1 MKNDDLQRFRYKEI
15 VLSNRQAV
23 LIVDDELSVL
33 EVLDARLTAYGYRVY
48 KANNGRDAL
57 KILNSRRIHMVVSD
71 VKMPGMGGMELL
83 SRIRDLRPELPVL
96 FLTAYGTIPDAVK
109 AVKDGAVDYITKPF
123 DGKSLTLKI
132 ERILNRAKESPPKDL
147 PEQKAGSELV
157 DSAKSPEM
165 KKLYQLVEKV
175 AQSNVNV
182 MILGESGV
190 GKERIANLVHNTG
203 SRKDK
208 PLVVVDC
215 GATPAGLLE
224 SELFG
229 HKKGSFTH
237 AVNDKKGLIETADKG
252 TLFLDEI
259 GNISHEMQIRLLRF
273 IEDRKIRQIG
283 GLKEKPVD
291 CRIIAATNA
300 DLVSEIKEGR
310 FREDLYFRLR
320 VVTLNIPPLRDR
332 KEDIPLLA
340 RQFADAYCKE
350 HGVAAVDIPDET
362 VDWLCTYPWPGNVRE
377 LKNAIEAGIVL
388 CADSVLTPDDFQIE
402 SLSEPLDAGG
412 GEADGF
418 SLEDSE
424 KSTIL
429 RALKKAGGVQKDA
442 AELLGISRR
451 AIHYKVKKYNIDA
464 SSLKPKT

>member
-1 MKNDDLQRFRYKEI
+1 MSDK
-15 VLSNRQAV
+15 QAV
-23 LIVDDELSVL
+23 LIVDDEASVL
-33 EVLDARLTAYGYRVY
+33 EVLDARLTAHGYRVC

-57 KILNSRRIHMVVSD
+57 KILKSRRIHIVVSD

-83 SRIRDLRPELPVL
+83 PKIRDLRPGLPVL
-96 FLTAYGTIPDAVK
+96 FLTAYGTIPDAVE
-109 AVKDGAVDYITKPF
+109 AVKEGAIDYITKPF
-123 DGKSLTLKI
+123 DGKVLTDKIKQILKK
-132 ERILNRAKESPPKDL
+132 ETDAEKESTSDEPFQND
-147 PEQKAGSELV
+147 V
-157 DSAKSPEM
+157 FDRVKSPEM
-165 KKLYQLVEKV
+165 HKLYQLVEKV

-182 MILGESGV
+182 MVLGESGV
-190 GKERIANLVHNTG
+190 GKERIANQIHSLG

-237 AVNDKKGLIETADKG
+237 AVNDKKGLIETANTG

-259 GNISHEMQIRLLRF
+259 GNISHEMQVRLLRF
-273 IEDRKIRQIG
+273 IEDRKIRKIG
-283 GLKEKPVD
+283 ELKEKIVD

-320 VVTLNIPPLRDR
+320 VVTLNIPPLRER
-332 KEDIPLLA
+332 KEDIPILA
-340 RQFADAYCKE
+340 RSFADSYCKE
-350 HGVAAVDIPDET
+350 QVVDFVDIPEET
-362 VDWLCTYPWPGNVRE
+362 IDWLCNYPWPGNVRE

-388 CADSVLTPDDFQIE
+388 CTDNRLIPEDFQLE
-402 SLSEPLDAGG
+402 SPLETDPDSGELTDA
-412 GEADGF
+412 F

-424 KSTIL
+424 KSTII
-429 RALKKAGGVQKDA
+429 RALKKAAGVQKDA

-451 AIHYKVKKYNIDA
+451 AIHYKVKKYDIDA